1 MPTYEIS
8 APDGSKYQIEGPE
21 GATQDQVIREVLRQ
35 NPLAGQTTEELKKA
49 PSAPF
54 SLSDIA
60 RSGGTGV
67 VSGLG
72 ALTAVGGASSTPTKY
87 LDEKTQALQSGLSPQ
102 RLAEMQRREEIIKRA
117 EESGS
122 TWEKI
127 KAGAGAVAE
136 APLQSLAQGLGSAVT
151 PAAAAVAAVVAAP
164 ASIAAGVGIA
174 AAGFVGLLMG
184 AGGSKQEI
192 NERVRR
198 EFEKAGDPPDVAA
211 RKADEAQ
218 SWTGE
223 NLDQIMIN
231 AGAGALEG
239 ATGVGRVAAG
249 AARSARG
256 LKALPTKP
264 LTAPTKI
271 GTVAGSALEE
281 AAPELIQSLAGTAAG
296 NIAATR
302 AGFQTDTF
310 EGATS
315 AATRDALIGALTGAA
330 VSPVQYK
337 SLQGDFLRQQNE
349 EATKKQEEF
358 QKQREE
364 FAQKYQQQQ
373 EETKKNLGLNM
384 LALPAPAPTAE
395 EKYRNPAATITREE
409 LGEQEV
415 NGKKIKSEALQ
426 YLDDYRKAN
435 NLPALKAYSIEDIQ
449 DAMPGLN
456 PEGEK
461 GILDSILAG
470 KYGYKPVDETTGNEI
485 KYTSDDVLTLA
496 EEEKNIATGTQGFK
510 DFLTSVTGTDNV
522 GEMSQPQLHAA
533 YSALQNFE
541 PAEETRILPEGTA
554 ATRFSQKQYDN
565 ALKVVNV
572 EFASVDNKPL
582 DPKVIAKEIKESTG
596 LENDRDALALLDTA
610 VKNGDLTF
618 STKPVFRVVDPAT
631 GQFVHTALTRAK
643 AEKFASGKNLNIIGD
658 SQSYIS
664 PAEQDTLPDRTPLPA
679 GYKINQER
687 VVEGEQ
693 DLVDVMREGK
703 GQPLDTIAVDKA
715 QERIDTLTGE
725 SKELAA
731 KALKRIESDSAM
743 QKRIQKNLD
752 QMVAKGEGNTSDF
765 KIQKT
770 RSESAITNL
779 RLRIEKNLAK
789 IEELSAP
796 LKTRKSEVKKPII
809 KKKLT
814 VTKDGK
820 AIGTFSQD
828 EIGKANAQ
836 AQDAILTQMT
846 DEEIQAAIDDKKLGL
861 FRDKARKEQDRRRG
875 PTGFKITKAKTPETL
890 SPEFVDQAE
899 EIKKRLVPMLQKF
912 GLGNVGL
919 NIVKAIKNNAEGSYL
934 NSLIQV
940 AFPDP
945 SDPDAANPVQTMRH
959 EALHALKDLGFFSDS
974 QWQALTNKAKSEWIN
989 KYLKGQNVE
998 VDGKVM
1004 SRYDGYVYIN
1014 QTAPAEWNKA
1024 NPDKPARAV
1033 MSDAALNELLIE
1045 EAIADAFGDFD
1056 ANGSPAGMVA
1066 AILKRLNQFFEALRN
1081 AITGAGFQT
1090 AEDIF
1095 GKVERGELKGSKEAT
1110 AEEKAALR
1118 NTTKGL
1124 LNPNIQ
1130 PKYEKIINDVIEEMG
1145 LTPEEFASTSL
1156 IHQTGK
1162 AGTEQFESDLIG
1174 GLPEVVQFLQ
1184 DERRKSGLPLLSI
1197 DNPEDRKTIAKLMA
1211 TEAMAAIRS
1220 GGANLEWYDSII
1232 NKTLAMAGLKYPELN
1247 TDINARMAFRIA
1259 TAITSQGLN
1268 VEDNLAFAMKVYDQ
1282 FRQSG
1287 KFPEI
1292 GQGADQSAMSSNF
1305 KLANYLLDDMGPDLM
1320 RQFLETEFTVDE
1332 MRSAGFNVTGEL
1344 GDEKVLGSSV
1354 FGPKIGFGFYSNLN
1368 GNFDPVTM
1376 DMWFMRTIGRLTG
1389 KLKSFKQDLYDAQL
1403 SKFRNELDTEGG
1415 NGVFANQFDQN
1426 EIDLAKVDDK
1436 AAEKLARKVKS
1447 AHERDYK
1454 VNRAGYDD
1462 GTRAKSKLVA
1472 ASETMIKSLD
1482 APKDAPANGTER
1494 RNLRDIVRQMVDI
1507 VEDKYGKRV
1516 PPASLQAVIWY
1527 PEQELY
1533 KAMGVKLRVTS
1544 QNYAGAIEK
1553 ILLGEGYA
1561 EGNLSA
1567 AAKLGS
1573 RTAQQLAKTA
1583 VSKGAKATGAK
1594 PVRLG
1599 SLEAEEKETLLERG
1613 RKRVV
1618 LEQEKV
1624 TPKRK
1629 KVIFEVAPDPNNKA
1643 LTAKWN
1649 TLPNE
1654 IRIEIS
1660 DRIGNQIIKDAL
1672 NEFGIKGYVDTQVG
1686 SYLDDTNPSFAL
1698 YLESGDSV
1706 AMANFLGYALSQDS
1720 MMVVSPKEAKGLDKT
1735 GAVRVNIGNASAKKV
1750 DEIYQQLR
1758 EIEVDGEK
1766 PIGGQSFM
1774 NGHMVV
1780 LNYSN
1785 VPTNELAVLINDK
1798 LEQKYEVITEDVYT
1812 SFPEKKDYDYAN
1824 PSSDP
1829 RGNAGVLRQASRDLR
1844 SEATRLLQ
1852 KELRGIKPEA
1862 AQAEPKLSLRS
1873 TRQPPDSKEFK
1884 QWFGNSY
1891 FTSGG
1896 EPLIMYHGTARDI
1909 TIFKGKQA
1917 KAIFVTTK
1925 PDVAEDYANMGVDYM
1940 RTEAYKALTR
1950 DEKAE
1955 LIAVVAEQAERDG
1968 KITKVELKEIQSN
1981 LKKRVPPIDPEKNRI
1996 INLPYQIEGEI
2007 IESLNNLLPTKGNIM
2022 PVYVN
2027 ARNVF
2032 DYANKDHVN
2041 KVYEWMMN
2049 NSRAL
2054 GRMQNPEQWLKK
2066 IKDLISRGNWVRI
2079 ESEDVQEAIRALDFD
2094 GFSVLEAGS
2103 KNYAV
2108 YNPTNIKSVTGNI
2121 GTFGLGEVTSE
2132 QAKQFGMT
2140 AEQAKQAQE
2149 EGDIR
2154 FSLKN
2159 VGYHSGDL
2167 GYGTDT
2173 VLGRMAGSRGT
2184 GHFGTGVYF
2193 VGKPISREGRPTK
2206 IADLSQYNLF
2216 KPSFPSSAEGVHNA
2230 LKLVN
2235 RAVGRDLSDEDQKSQ
2250 YDNDIDEAAMYLDI
2264 LLRTSFTRP
2273 EIKKVIESS
2282 VTEARKERTP
2292 EIIHTDT
2299 YIDSA
2304 STRVM
2309 KKLGFDGVDVRG
2321 LEGFDNTEY
2330 GTVVYR
2336 ETVPEYKEKL
2346 SLKKVPVGIPE
2357 NVWDLHNKY
2366 QEAQGNVAEGEMVS
2380 QRKTAATKAFK
2391 QLSNAAERY
2400 AGNEN
2405 DALKLM
2411 QEMNTISGIRQA
2423 MIEDDKGALD
2433 TYKVVAPALWSQE
2446 TGEKLSLKKTLPAN
2460 IAASI
2465 EKTTTVREEKGF
2477 AERMMEAISPK
2488 GFSSWRAEAVNRYN
2502 ALSIADK
2509 IKVQKRGGVK
2519 LYADQS
2525 AEAAALMS
2533 DNAAGVAASAMGVH
2547 DRRGGIPVFKNGV
2560 TTIDGSVEG
2569 IVSIFAPLAK
2579 YKDPFVYQMYQF
2591 YSGAKRA
2598 RRYLDKGIEK
2608 NYDAN
2613 DIAYAEQLGKDYPEF
2628 KQIFEKWD
2636 KYNKGLVK
2644 YQVDTGVL
2652 SPAEGAEYIKY
2663 ADYVPFYR
2671 QLEGEKTFGPNVF
2684 QSISGV
2690 KKPKKYTGGE
2700 APIAD
2705 FMETIVRNTQSAIQA
2720 GMKNTA
2726 AKMAVDTFVEID
2738 QAELAPDGSTGE
2750 EYVHVLEGGV
2760 KKSYLVYDKALVQS
2774 VMSLN
2779 LPELPFIGFFA
2790 GPANL
2795 LRNLVTKDPGFMLAN
2810 MVRDSMSAWVT
2821 SGVKMTPVAS
2831 AIKNFTGA
2839 LAGTAPEYQALLNA
2853 GVLGGYD
2860 YSQGVEVSA
2869 ASMKKALGKYAPS
2882 TSLDKLKNVPTSLW
2896 ESLEKGTMASDA
2908 ATRMEVYKSVLAET
2922 GNEAEALYRAME
2934 VMNFNRKGRSAVVRV
2949 LTAAVPFLNARIQGL
2964 DVLYRA
2970 MSGQMGTSDAKKIQ
2984 KAFFVR
2990 GASIMAMSMIYWAL
3004 THDEEE
3010 YKKQEQ
3016 ETRDNYWLIPS
3027 MGIKI
3032 PIPFEVGV
3040 IFKVIP
3046 ERIAEYFLGN
3056 DTGKDF
3062 ADSMKRNFMNTFA
3075 FNLIPQT
3082 VLPIYEA
3089 KTNYSFFTQR
3099 NIIGAGLE
3107 GVAPE
3112 YQVGPST
3119 SQLAAF
3125 LGKELGYSPMLID
3138 HVIGGYTGTF
3148 GSYAV
3153 DVIDAIAFAGA
3164 DVQRPSKRFEQ
3175 LPIFKRFLL
3184 DPQAKGNVT
3193 AYYDLKNS
3201 VDEAVRTSNFLE
3213 KTSNFEELGKY
3224 NEETLKVLASKD
3236 FISDMEKDMK
3246 ELREMST
3253 FVRSSTM
3260 SPDDKRDMLMSITDA
3275 ENAMTANVRYLR
3287 KLMD

>member
-35 NPLAGQTTEELKKA
+35 NPLAGQTTEELKNA

-384 LALPAPAPTAE
+384 LALPAPASTVE
-395 EKYRNPAATITREE
+395 EKYRNPAATITKEE
-409 LGEQEV
+409 MGD
-415 NGKKIKSEALQ
+415 EASK
-426 YLDDYRKAN
+426 YVDDYRKAN
-435 NLPALKAYSIEDIQ
+435 NLPKLKAYSIEDIQ

-456 PEGEK
+456 AEGEK

-485 KYTSDDVLTLA
+485 KYTSDDIMALA

-533 YSALQNFE
+533 YSALQKFE

-572 EFASVDNKPL
+572 EFASIDNKPL
-582 DPKVIAKEIKESTG
+582 DPKVIAKEIKEATG

-861 FRDKARKEQDRRRG
+861 FREKAKKEQDRRRG

-919 NIVKAIKNNAEGSYL
+919 NIVNAIKNNAEGSYL

-959 EALHALKDLGFFSDS
+959 EALHALRDLGFFTDS

-1197 DNPEDRKTIAKLMA
+1197 DKPEDRKMIAKLMA

-1292 GQGADQSAMSSNF
+1292 GQGADQSAMTSNF

-1332 MRSAGFNVTGEL
+1332 MRSAGFNVAGEL

-1403 SKFRNELDTEGG
+1403 AKFRSELDTEGG

-1494 RNLRDIVRQMVDI
+1494 RNLRDVVRQMVDI

-1599 SLEAEEKETLLERG
+1599 SLETEEKEVLLERG

-1618 LEQEKV
+1618 LEEEKE

-1629 KVIFEVAPDPNNKA
+1629 RVIFEVAPDPNNKA

-1649 TLPNE
+1649 GLPNE
-1654 IRIEIS
+1654 VRIEIS
-1660 DRIGNQIIKDAL
+1660 DRIGNKIIKDAL
-1672 NEFGIKGYVDTQVG
+1672 DKFGIKGYVDSQVG

-1706 AMANFLGYALSQDS
+1706 AMAKFLGYALSQDS
-1720 MMVVSPKEAKGLDKT
+1720 MMVVSPKEVKGLDKT
-1735 GAVRVNIGNASAKKV
+1735 GAVRVNIGSASAKKV

-1829 RGNAGVLRQASRDLR
+1829 RGNAGVLRQTSRDLR

-1852 KELRGIKPEA
+1852 KELRGYKPEA
-1862 AQAEPKLSLRS
+1862 APAEGKLSLRS
-1873 TRQPPDSKEFK
+1873 TRQPPESKEFK

-1891 FTSGG
+1891 FTSNG

-1917 KAIFVTTK
+1917 KAIFVTTN
-1925 PDVAEDYANMGVDYM
+1925 PDIAETYANMGVDYM
-1940 RTEAYKALTR
+1940 RVEAYKALTR
-1950 DEKAE
+1950 DEKAD
-1955 LIAVVAEQAERDG
+1955 LINVVAEQAMIDG
-1968 KITKVELKEIQSN
+1968 TITKAELKEIQSN
-1981 LKKRVPPIDPEKNRI
+1981 LKKRVPPIDSEKNRI
-1996 INLPYQIEGEI
+1996 IDLPYQIEGEI

-2032 DYANKDHVN
+2032 NYANKDDVN
-2041 KVYEWMMN
+2041 KVYDWMMN
-2049 NSRAL
+2049 NSSVL
-2054 GRMQNPEQWLKK
+2054 GRMENPEDWLKSVK
-2066 IKDLISRGNWVRI
+2066 GQISRGLWTRI
-2079 ESEDVQEAIRALDFD
+2079 ESEPVQEAIRALDFD
-2094 GFSVLEAGS
+2094 GFSVLEAGT

-2149 EGDIR
+2149 DGDIR

-2159 VGYHSGDL
+2159 IGYHSGDL
-2167 GYGTDT
+2167 GYGVDT

-2235 RAVGRDLSDEDQKSQ
+2235 RAVGRDLSDEDQRSQ

-2282 VTEARKERTP
+2282 VAEARKERTP
-2292 EIIHTDT
+2292 KIIHTDT

-2336 ETVPEYKEKL
+2336 ESVPEAK
-2346 SLKKVPVGIPE
+2346 
-2357 NVWDLHNKY
+2357 
-2366 QEAQGNVAEGEMVS
+2366 
-2380 QRKTAATKAFK
+2380 
-2391 QLSNAAERY
+2391 
-2400 AGNEN
+2400 
-2405 DALKLM
+2405 
-2411 QEMNTISGIRQA
+2411 
-2423 MIEDDKGALD
+2423 
-2433 TYKVVAPALWSQE
+2433 
-2446 TGEKLSLKKTLPAN
+2446 EKLSLKKTLPAN

-2547 DRRGGIPVFKNGV
+2547 DRRGGVPVFRNGV

-2853 GVLGGYD
+2853 GILGGYD